1 MPTPLE
7 LTQGLYLQRRSLSN
21 RATVAGLRLWRAINP
36 NELDQGWS
44 RVGRTIALI
53 TTEAQLQSASLS
65 TGFVDSVIAETSFKP
80 LNGLTDPRQ
89 YAGVAPDG
97 RGLTA
102 LLYGAV
108 TETKR
113 TTGLG
118 WQVGSAFE
126 AGAAFLATA
135 MKSAIADIAR
145 QHDQVYMNAKGV
157 KRYIRT
163 VSPGACSRCAI
174 LAGTFSSSVAF
185 QRHPNCQCLAV
196 PLPVGNVPKG
206 MEDFSSPGAYFDSL
220 SLAEQARIFTV
231 DGAQAIRDGADIIQ
245 VVNARRGAYYTRTSS
260 VAPNRLRP
268 VQIGVKADGS
278 PLYVYATTE
287 GTTRRGQFSR
297 LEQRRLAA
305 DPNYRTTTL
314 RLMPEQIYQMAGS
327 NPDRARE
334 LLIRY
339 GYIW

>member
-7 LTQGLYLQRRSLSN
+7 LTQGLYLRRRAISN
-21 RATVAGLRLWRAINP
+21 RATAAGLQLWRSINP
-36 NELDQGWS
+36 NELDQGWL
-44 RVGRTIALI
+44 RVGRTIALL
-53 TTEAQLQSASLS
+53 TTEAQLASATLS
-65 TGFVDSVIAETSFKP
+65 TEFVDGVIAETSFKP
-80 LNGLTDPRQ
+80 LVGRTDPRQ

-113 TTGLG
+113 ATGAG
-118 WQVGSAFE
+118 WQVDNAFQS
-126 AGAAFLATA
+126 GAAFLATV
-135 MKSAIADIAR
+135 MKSAIADVAR

-163 VSPGACSRCAI
+163 ISPGACSRCAI

-196 PLPVGNVPKG
+196 PLPGGKVPPG
-206 MEDFSSPGAYFDSL
+206 LQNYSSPADYFNSL
-220 SLAEQARIFTV
+220 SPAEQDRIFTV
-231 DGAQAIRDGADIIQ
+231 AGARAIRDGADIAQ

-260 VAPNRLRP
+260 VAPNRLSRI
-268 VQIGVKADGS
+268 QIGTRADGS

-305 DPNYRTTTL
+305 NPNYRTTTL
-314 RLMPEQIYQMAGS
+314 RLMPEQIYLMAGN